1 MFNPADT
8 NSGSSKV
15 DALFCEFL
23 GELNDYCTNG
33 VVRKMDMPKII
44 VLMQHFIEQCDHW
57 EDRIDLEDRMR
68 LFVGSKLEYA
78 NAESGVEFSE
88 TIEMSIK
95 DKIREII
102 AKNLNDAGKFA
113 GFLLNWA
120 IIKPAKI
127 LKAFMQPVVANT
139 VLTYSV
145 AVHPPQI
152 DVQLFQPSQSAAQK
166 RTEQTVAVENKKSYE
181 ALAVVKTYSEADV
194 NNLTASFQP
203 AKSERKSIVGNSIK
217 KTVAKQEIV
226 IPQVQTIA
234 SVQVDVERRIIK
246 REIVSIS
253 KSKTADELLKESRAT
268 ARKLRDIGAIQ
279 GVITQNDYKFMN
291 SFQSIKNNSSVK
303 TGRVAVKFTI
313 TPSGAPKDIEFI
325 HNTFNEELANRIRIQ
340 LLQLRFSEVETKI
353 GDQVVYHS
361 FYF

>member
-1 MFNPADT
+1 MFNPAET
-8 NSGSSKV
+8 NSGNPKV

-33 VVRKMDMPKII
+33 VVRKMDMPKVII
-44 VLMQHFIEQCDHW
+44 LMQHFIEQCDHW

-68 LFVGSKLEYA
+68 LFVGTKLQYA
-78 NAESGVEFSE
+78 GAESSVEISE
-88 TIEMSIK
+88 SVEMSIK
-95 DKIREII
+95 DKIRSII

-127 LKAFMQPVVANT
+127 LKTLMQPVVANT
-139 VLTYSV
+139 VLTYSI

-152 DVQLFQPSQSAAQK
+152 DVQLFQPSQSVAQSHS
-166 RTEQTVAVENKKSYE
+166 EQTSVVENKRSYE
-181 ALAVVKTYSEADV
+181 ALAIVKTYSEDDI
-194 NNLTASFQP
+194 NNLSANLQSVR
-203 AKSERKSIVGNSIK
+203 SERKNIVRNSIK
-217 KTVAKQEIV
+217 KSVAKQEIV
-226 IPQVQTIA
+226 IRQTQTMA
-234 SVQVDVERRIIK
+234 NVQVDVERRIIK

-253 KSKTADELLKESRAT
+253 KSKIADELLKESRAT
-268 ARKLRDIGAIQ
+268 ARKLRDIGDIQ

-291 SFQSIKNNSSVK
+291 SFQSIKNNSAVK

-313 TPSGAPKDIEFI
+313 TPSGSPKDIEFI

-340 LLQLRFSEVETKI
+340 LLQLRFSEVETKV